1 MLQWMRPGFLE
12 FRGLRRSGDR
22 RRKEQGQMVLRWI
35 WSRNGLRIVPAIG
48 LMSMGALTAF
58 PADNSERALSLSVAP
73 VAASFRGNLPVRPA
87 PDGTLYAEA
96 EEFQVRSP
104 GWMAKDWG
112 ENLYFSSFANTFLSR
127 KAFLGAGKQGPRTD
141 ASITV
146 QVPRAG
152 RYLALVRYEA
162 AYRFETQF
170 TLRIEQNDEVKLQ
183 RLYGA
188 RENDKIWAFRKGIQT
203 ELAWGWGACENIVW
217 EGHDAF
223 VALAPGEA
231 TLTLS
236 AEAQPEPAAPRNV
249 DLVMLTM
256 DPEQV
261 AMRIE
266 RENYLPLDGM
276 LTQTG
281 DVYVRFG
288 NEGKTP
294 ITIRIPPGRE
304 HSPYRVHLRSWK
316 PRDVALDAG
325 AQSDWIEVGGL
336 LDTLN
341 DGQWFLTAAAD
352 SRDTD
357 VRFKAEFAVDDASGH
372 REPIATFVC
381 DQPTL
386 RLTYDANLRY
396 TRRIRPYEAVLD
408 DVLESLESTPVSGRP
423 PRRMI
428 VYGYTFDPIDGL
440 DDYNRKIERLVS
452 SIGLARIDRLTHP
465 HLEGPSGYV
474 RPNLGTLNEWLEQCR
489 DAGVSEQI
497 RTVNFGDEIG
507 LPRPPADDP
516 SGFRE
521 WARDQGLTP
530 ESLGAKAWE
539 DVVSSPSADRA
550 DVHPSAYYYSRRY
563 VQDYGIARMKD
574 LTDRVKALCPHADT
588 GANFSPHHG
597 GAGQVYT
604 GSAHKWIT
612 LFRRGGL
619 TMPWSEDYI
628 WQLPVG
634 SPQINFLLVD
644 LFRAGVRYRPGA
656 QIQMYVMPHWP
667 GNRLDNWRRLWYGNL
682 GSGMQIANLFEF
694 RPVQAAYT
702 ENYVNYLPMYA
713 EVRRAIYETAGFEDI
728 VLDGQVRWGNAGLWY
743 SDTGDVWDAHRP
755 PFGTNKRLLYV
766 AIRHQQLA
774 LDVVDE
780 EDALRGTLDGYKVLY
795 LCDSH
800 VSDAAARALA
810 EWVAGGGRLLATAGA
825 GLFNQFNAP
834 NTILRTLYGLK
845 PGEMDA
851 PEDSQVR
858 YAKQDLPFARV
869 LDRVAWPGVDD
880 SLPATPVIGA
890 RASFEPLDDQVE
902 VLGVYADE
910 TPAVIRRRVGEGQVI
925 YAGFPVGLSYFQP
938 AIPRRPVDRSIAKEG
953 MAHFIPTTF
962 DPGANRLVG
971 LPGKGVA
978 RAVTTSEPRVQ
989 VSIIDSP
996 RGMAIPLVN
1005 WSGEPQTNLVVSVT
1019 SSDAQGRRATL
1030 AGGGEVLP
1038 LPDDSAQPGRARF
1051 RVSLDVADA
1060 LLLRPEE

>member
-1 MLQWMRPGFLE
+1 MVI
-12 FRGLRRSGDR
+12 RRTRS
-22 RRKEQGQMVLRWI
+22 I
-35 WSRNGLRIVPAIG
+35 NGLRIVTATG
-48 LMSMGALTAF
+48 LVGMGALTAF
-58 PADNSERALSLSVAP
+58 TADDSQRALSPRVAP
-73 VAASFRGNLPVRPA
+73 LTASFRGKVPVRPA

-96 EEFQVRSP
+96 EEFQVLSP
-104 GWMAKDWG
+104 GWRAKDWG

-127 KAFLGAGKQGPRTD
+127 KAFLGAGTQGPRTE
-141 ASITV
+141 AAVTV
-146 QVPRAG
+146 LVPRAG

-188 RENDKIWAFRKGIQT
+188 RANDKIWAFRKGIQT
-203 ELAWGWGACENIVW
+203 ELAWGWGACENMVW
-217 EGHDAF
+217 EGHDVF
-223 VALAPGEA
+223 VALEPGVA
-231 TLTLS
+231 ALTLS
-236 AEAQPEPAAPRNV
+236 ADAQPEPAAPRNV
-249 DLVMLTM
+249 DLVMLTL
-256 DPEQV
+256 DHEQV
-261 AMRIE
+261 AMRVE

-276 LTQTG
+276 LTQAG
-281 DVYVRFG
+281 DVHVRFG

-304 HSPYRVHLRSWK
+304 HSPYWVHLRSWK
-316 PRDVALDAG
+316 PRDVSLDAG

-352 SRDTD
+352 PRDAD
-357 VRFKAEFAVDDASGH
+357 VRFKTEFAVDDASGL
-372 REPIATFVC
+372 REPIATFDC

-396 TRRIRPYEAVLD
+396 TRRIRSYESVLD
-408 DVLESLESTPVSGRP
+408 DVLGHLESTPVSGRP

-440 DDYNRKIERLVS
+440 DDFNRQIERLVT

-465 HLEGPSGYV
+465 HLEVPSGYV
-474 RPNLGTLNEWLEQCR
+474 RPNLGKLDEWLEKWR
-489 DAGVSEQI
+489 EEGVAEQI
-497 RTVNFGDEIG
+497 RTVNFGDEIS
-507 LPRPPADDP
+507 LSRPSGDDHP
-516 SGFRE
+516 GFRE
-521 WARDQGLTP
+521 WARAQGLTL
-530 ESLGAKAWE
+530 ESLGAKVWE
-539 DVVSSPSADRA
+539 DVVYQPAADRA
-550 DVHPSAYYYSRRY
+550 DVQPAAYYYSRRY
-563 VQDYGIARMKD
+563 VQDYGIARLKD
-574 LTDRVKALCPHADT
+574 LTDRVKALCPHADS

-597 GAGQVYT
+597 GAGQAYT

-612 LFRRGGL
+612 LFRKGGL

-667 GNRLDNWRRLWYGNL
+667 GNRPDHWRRLWYGNL

-694 RPVQAAYT
+694 RPVQASYT
-702 ENYVNYLPMYA
+702 ENYVNHLPMYA

-728 VLDGQVRWGNAGLWY
+728 VLEGRVRWGNAGLWY

-755 PFGTNKRLLYV
+755 PFGANKRLLYV

-800 VSDAAARALA
+800 VSDVASQAIAD
-810 EWVAGGGRLLATAGA
+810 WVAAGGRLLATAGA

-834 NTILRTLYGLK
+834 NTTLRTLYGMT
-845 PGEMDA
+845 PGELDA

-869 LDRVAWPGVDD
+869 LDRVTWPGIED
-880 SLPATPVIGA
+880 SLPASPVIGA
-890 RASFEPLDDQVE
+890 RASFDPVGDNVE
-902 VLGVYADE
+902 VLGVYADK
-910 TPAVIRRRVGEGQVI
+910 TPAVIRRRVGAGQAI

-938 AIPRRPVDRSIAKEG
+938 AIPRRPTDRSITKEG
-953 MAHFIPTTF
+953 MTHFIPTNF
-962 DPGANRLVG
+962 DPGADFLVG
-971 LPGKGVA
+971 LPGQGVA
-978 RAVTTSEPRVQ
+978 RAVTSSESRVQ
-989 VSIIDSP
+989 ASLIDSP
-996 RGMAIPLVN
+996 RGVAIPLVN
-1005 WSGEPQTNLVVSVT
+1005 WADGPQTNLVVSVKST
-1019 SSDAQGRRATL
+1019 DAQGRRATL
-1030 AGGGEVLP
+1030 AGGGAVLR
-1038 LPDDSAQPGRARF
+1038 LPDDPTQPGRTRF
-1051 RVSLDVADA
+1051 RVNLDVADA
-1060 LLLRPEE
+1060 LLLRPKESKP